1 MDNASRPERVD
12 ALRDMVLLPLER
24 SMSHVP
30 WAVKMKELAW
40 HPTKANQ
47 TPTICAPADSDRYN
61 REQGIV
67 PLNAQEIPVVRFMIC
82 RSRLFSLLLVLS
94 FVSATF
100 AQETISNQ
108 TGSIRGTVLDTRT
121 GQPVAGATV
130 TVRGVW
136 GSEGR
141 SSTAAG
147 ADGSFSSWFACRAL
161 SRGSIAIR
169 ICGLV
174 AIARRLSGKS
184 GLDDFR
190 KCGSD
195 GRRCRHPSGA
205 CGIDSGRILNGSE
218 QPLTGILVAAMKA
231 SYRDGQRE
239 FSDSHTAFTDDHGEF
254 RIAGLAPGHYYIKA
268 TAPRGW
274 EKGPAPAKVYVPV
287 FYPGVA
293 DPSQTQPVD
302 LRPGDEMNGINLT
315 LNLQRAVHVK
325 GRILISNGRGAK
337 GAEVSLSQLPSSG
350 YVIEAEADAAGR
362 FDIAAVPP
370 GSYLLE
376 AQLSE
381 DGDSGRVFMGR
392 TAVSVVDA
400 NVEVPDVA
408 VFSGA
413 TVSGHIKVDGDRK
426 ISMGRTR
433 ASMRPVSSSE
443 GGDVSSAMV
452 QADGSF
458 EFHDVPEGTYRVQLS
473 SPPDGYYRKLAA
485 DDASGNVVVSHG
497 HAPSVEI
504 RLDSGAAQI
513 QGSVY
518 SDGENQHPA
527 PSAAVVL
534 IPDAS
539 RRGNSENYRFTL
551 ADRSGKFSLRS
562 IPPGEYLILA
572 FEEIDRDAYM
582 DPEFI
587 QQHEDARKNVHV
599 EEGSNLSIQLQ
610 TTLQ

>member
-1 MDNASRPERVD
+1 
-12 ALRDMVLLPLER
+12 
-24 SMSHVP
+24 
-30 WAVKMKELAW
+30 
-40 HPTKANQ
+40 
-47 TPTICAPADSDRYN
+47 
-61 REQGIV
+61 
-67 PLNAQEIPVVRFMIC
+67 VRFMIC
-82 RSRLFSLLLVLS
+82 RSRFFPLLLVLS
-94 FVSATF
+94 FVSATY
-100 AQETISNQ
+100 AQETVSNQ

-141 SSTAAG
+141 SSTAA
-147 ADGSFSSWFACRAL
+147 APDGSFSLRGLPPGRYRVEASQSGYVDSMRSHEGFRGNPAAMISVSAGQTVDDVIIRLAPA
-161 SRGSIAIR
+161 GSIA
-169 ICGLV
+169 
-174 AIARRLSGKS
+174 
-184 GLDDFR
+184 
-190 KCGSD
+190 
-195 GRRCRHPSGA
+195 
-205 CGIDSGRILNGSE
+205 GRILNGSE

-254 RIAGLAPGHYYIKA
+254 RISGLAPGHYYIKA

-287 FYPGVA
+287 FYPGVS
-293 DPSQTQPVD
+293 DPTQTQPVE

-325 GRILISNGRGAK
+325 GRILTSNGRGAK
-337 GAEVSLSQLPSSG
+337 GAEVSLSQIPSSG

-392 TAVSVVDA
+392 AAVSVVDT

-413 TVSGHIKVDGDRK
+413 TVSGHIRVEGDRK

-433 ASMRPVSSSE
+433 ASLRPVSSSE

-485 DDASGNVVVSHG
+485 DDAGGNVVVSHG
-497 HAPSVEI
+497 HGPAVEI

-562 IPPGEYLILA
+562 VPPGEYLILA

-587 QQHEDARKNVHV
+587 QQHEDAGKNVRV
-599 EEGSNLSIQLQ
+599 EEGGNLSIQLQ